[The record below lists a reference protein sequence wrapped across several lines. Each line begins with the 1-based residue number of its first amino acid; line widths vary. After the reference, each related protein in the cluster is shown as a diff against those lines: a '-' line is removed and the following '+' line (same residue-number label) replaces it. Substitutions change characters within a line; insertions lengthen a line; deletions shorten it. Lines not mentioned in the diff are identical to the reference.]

1 MKKKIICGLLACAI
15 FVSVAALPM
24 VAYAADA
31 GTAPAT
37 TPVTTAEDGL
47 WHVSDNML
55 TVLKAMEGF
64 AATPYYDYK
73 QWSIG
78 YGSHCPDSMVTHYQ
92 QNPIS
97 YEDAE
102 KLLREELTGFE
113 QKVNQFIK
121 ENNLQ
126 HITQNRYDALVSCT
140 YNIGDGWMT
149 DPDGNLRKGVLSG
162 DGGSYLAYTMM
173 LWSTAGG
180 QYILLP
186 RRIREAYM
194 YVRGEYTSTA
204 ASKYDDE
211 YFRYV
216 FMDANGGKVNYYV
229 HGFYTPDPSEIRT
242 KITSAPT
249 GPDESG
255 AIVTYVLDGWYTER
269 VGGTKVELLDG
280 SMASGSVLYAHW
292 KTPSGTPVDIDNK
305 NSGLNLKVTVTS
317 NGVNVRTG
325 PQTYFR
331 SVRKANSGDELI
343 INELSVVGSRTWGRS
358 GDEWICLID
367 SGGEH
372 YTNLNDCFPITGTV
386 KSNDVYVRYGPG
398 ENKPIAGT
406 KYIGDKV
413 TITRLVSDGEQMW
426 GELDGAFYIPMSAV
440 SLPGDEPVKATVTF
454 KMDDGSLISETQYAL
469 GAEVTPPQ
477 VSAKPGEGDDVY
489 VFAGWDKEV
498 TACTGDAVY
507 TATFNLERRVGDIN
521 KDGVINDQD
530 AIYLLRHVWFS
541 SLYPFNGTKDL
552 NVDGNVD
559 DQDAIYLLRHVWF
572 ADMYPLPQ

>member
-1 MKKKIICGLLACAI
+1 MRKKIICGLLACAI
-15 FVSVAALPM
+15 FLSVAALPM
-24 VAYAADA
+24 VAYATDA
-31 GTAPAT
+31 GTDPTATPAPAS
-37 TPVTTAEDGL
+37 EDGL
-47 WHVSDNML
+47 WHVSDAML

-64 AATPYYDYK
+64 SATPYYDYK

-78 YGSHCPDSMVTHYQ
+78 YGSYCPDSMVSHYQ

-97 YEDAE
+97 YEEADS
-102 KLLREELTGFE
+102 LLREELTAFE

-121 ENNLQ
+121 DNDLQ

-180 QYILLP
+180 QFILLP

-242 KITSAPT
+242 KITATPV

-255 AIVTYVLDGWYTER
+255 AIVPYVLDGWYTER
-269 VGGTKVELLDG
+269 VGGTKVEILDG
-280 SMASGSVLYAHW
+280 NIASGTVLYAHW
-292 KTPSGTPVDIDNK
+292 KTPAGTPVDIDNP
-305 NSGLNLKVTVTS
+305 STGLNLKVTFTS
-317 NGVNVRTG
+317 DGGNVRSG

-331 SVRKANSGDELI
+331 SLYKANSGDELTL
-343 INELSVVGSRTWGRS
+343 NEVKTAADRLWGRF
-358 GDEWICLID
+358 GDNWICLVDI
-367 SGGEH
+367 GGKN
-372 YTNLNDCFPITGTV
+372 YTNYNTIFPLSGTV
-386 KSNDVYVRYGPG
+386 KVNDIYVRYAAG
-398 ENKPIAGT
+398 ENSAIAGT
-406 KYIGDKV
+406 RYIGDVV
-413 TITRLVSDGEQMW
+413 TITNIVSDGTQMW
-426 GELDGAFYIPMSAV
+426 GEFDGAYYIPMSAV
-440 SLPGDEPVKATVTF
+440 ALPGDEPVMATVTF
-454 KMDDGSLISETQYAL
+454 KMDDGSLISETQYQL
-469 GAEVTPPQ
+469 GAAVTPPQ
-477 VSAKPGEGDDVY
+477 VAAKPGEGDDVY

-507 TATFNLERRVGDIN
+507 TATFNLEKRVGDIN
-521 KDGVINDQD
+521 KDGSLNDQD

-541 SLYPFNGTKDL
+541 SLYPFDGTKDL
-552 NVDGNVD
+552 NVDGIVD